1 MSGRTKSRLIFAG
14 VFVVGIFILNW
25 LIFGDSSPLSEYF
38 LWNVE
43 IPNAWGSINTIPG
56 IMAVI
61 AAGNPHAG
69 GEGVYWIVF
78 TLQWLAVGYLLSA
91 LLPSGKKV
99 KTGFLA

>member
-1 MSGRTKSRLIFAG
+1 MIRRTKTRLIFSG

-25 LIFGDSSPLSEYF
+25 LIVGESSPLSEYF

-43 IPNAWGSINTIPG
+43 IPNTWASLNIIPG

-69 GEGVYWIVF
+69 GEGVYWVAF
-78 TLQWLAVGYLLSA
+78 TLHWFGIGYLLSA
-91 LLPSGKKV
+91 LLPSGKKL
-99 KTGFLA
+99 KTEF